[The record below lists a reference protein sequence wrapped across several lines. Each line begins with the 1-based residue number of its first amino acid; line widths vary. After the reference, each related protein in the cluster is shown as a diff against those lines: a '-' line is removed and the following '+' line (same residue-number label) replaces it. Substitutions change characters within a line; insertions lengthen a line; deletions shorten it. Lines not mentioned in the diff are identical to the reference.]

1 MSILFGS
8 YPKGNC
14 LYDNID
20 HIDPSDII
28 LLLEFEDN
36 KIEMARKSGKT
47 QKE

>member
-8 YPKGNC
+8 YSKGNC

-28 LLLEFEDN
+28 LLLLFDDN
-36 KIEMARKSGKT
+36 KIEMARKPGKI